1 MNRPCRA
8 DAGIRTSTAGSA
20 FSLVEVVIAI
30 GIVGFAILAM
40 SGLFGTVL
48 SNSKGNADRRALLE
62 SVDSLHSYLNEEKDF
77 ASVYEWAKSGTNL
90 FYVTYKSDTNG
101 SPDAEATEVRS
112 LWFDHVTNAQQYS
125 AAQNGRW
132 VKAHLQ
138 LAPSNNP
145 GAITALPDHLSN
157 FSGSYL
163 VLHVSLQT
171 VSDPSQVSTNS
182 VPLWIPV
189 VVRR

>member
-1 MNRPCRA
+1 
-8 DAGIRTSTAGSA
+8 
-20 FSLVEVVIAI
+20 LVEVVIAI

-40 SGLFGTVL
+40 FGLFGTVL
-48 SNSKGNADRRALLE
+48 SNSRGNADRRVLLE

-77 ASVYEWAKSGTNL
+77 ASVYEWAKSGTDL

-112 LWFDHVTNAQQYS
+112 LWFDDVTDAQQYS
-125 AAQNGRW
+125 AAQNGPW
-132 VKAHLQ
+132 VKAHLK
-138 LAPSNNP
+138 LATSNNP
-145 GAITALPDHLSN
+145 GGITALPDLLD

-163 VLHVSLQT
+163 VLLVSLQT